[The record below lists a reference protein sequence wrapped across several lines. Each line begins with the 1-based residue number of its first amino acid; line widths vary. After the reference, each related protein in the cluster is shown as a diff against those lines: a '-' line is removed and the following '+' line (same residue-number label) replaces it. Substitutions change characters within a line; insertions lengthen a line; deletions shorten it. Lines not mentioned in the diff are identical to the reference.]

1 MKRKAIIQAAIVAG
15 CTLLIGLLIQ
25 VFTTLYANGNI
36 TARVFFA
43 YLSAQYS
50 VFQRSIVTCAV
61 VIFCCML
68 MTGRLS
74 FKEMVIFS
82 FVTCIGYAVLNSIY
96 TGLMVGEESRFSIG
110 GWLPTSQSFGPYA
123 YPVFFIG
130 ALYWSIMKKD
140 IFSGGLSLLWLVLDL
155 ILLPVCVGLKDSG
168 SMAGETIKAIYDA
181 LFILVPVIML
191 AFVAKEKLRKQE
203 N

>member
-1 MKRKAIIQAAIVAG
+1 MKRKGIIQAAVVAG
-15 CTLLIGLLIQ
+15 CTLLIGLLIE
-25 VFTTLYANGNI
+25 VFLALHANGNT
-36 TARVFFA
+36 TAHVIFT
-43 YLSAQYS
+43 YLSSQHS
-50 VFQRSIVTCAV
+50 FFQRSGITWAV
-61 VIFCCML
+61 VIFCFML

-82 FVTCIGYAVLNSIY
+82 FVTCIGYALLASIY
-96 TGLMVGEESRFSIG
+96 IRPTGVQFSIG
-110 GWLPTSQSFGPYA
+110 GWLPMTQSFGPYA

-155 ILLPVCVGLKDSG
+155 VLLPVCVGLKDSG

-181 LFILVPVIML
+181 VFILVPVIML
-191 AFVAKEKLRKQE
+191 AFIAKDKLRKQE
-203 N
+203 Q

>member
-1 MKRKAIIQAAIVAG
+1 MKRKWIRQAAIVSG

-36 TARVFFA
+36 TAHVIFS
-43 YLSAQYS
+43 YLSSQYS
-50 VFQRSIVTCAV
+50 FFQRSGITWAV
-61 VIFCCML
+61 AIFCFML

-74 FKEMVIFS
+74 FKEMVVFS
-82 FVTCIGYAVLNSIY
+82 FVTCIGYALLASVYIRP
-96 TGLMVGEESRFSIG
+96 TGVQFSIG

-130 ALYWSIMKKD
+130 ALYWSLMKKD

-155 ILLPVCVGLKDSG
+155 IFLPVCVGLKDSG

>member
-1 MKRKAIIQAAIVAG
+1 MKRKGIIQAAVVAG

-25 VFTTLYANGNI
+25 VFLALHASGNTTAHVI
-36 TARVFFA
+36 FT
-43 YLSAQYS
+43 YLSSQYS
-50 VFQRSIVTCAV
+50 FFQRLGITWAV
-61 VIFCCML
+61 VIFCFML

-155 ILLPVCVGLKDSG
+155 VLLPVCVGLKDSG
-168 SMAGETIKAIYDA
+168 SMAGQTIKAIYDA

-191 AFVAKEKLRKQE
+191 AFAAKEKLRKQE

>member
-1 MKRKAIIQAAIVAG
+1 MKRKGIKQAAIVAG

-25 VFTTLYANGNI
+25 VFIALHASGNTTAHVI
-36 TARVFFA
+36 FS
-43 YLSAQYS
+43 YLSSQYS
-50 VFQRSIVTCAV
+50 FFQRSGITWAV
-61 VIFCCML
+61 AIFCFML

-82 FVTCIGYAVLNSIY
+82 FVTCIGYALLASVYIRP
-96 TGLMVGEESRFSIG
+96 TGVQFSIG
-110 GWLPTSQSFGPYA
+110 GWLVMTQSFGPYA

-130 ALYWSIMKKD
+130 ALYWSIMKRD

-155 ILLPVCVGLKDSG
+155 VLLPVCVGLKDSG

>member
-1 MKRKAIIQAAIVAG
+1 MKRKGIKQAAIVAG

-25 VFTTLYANGNI
+25 VFLALHASGNTTAHVI
-36 TARVFFA
+36 FT
-43 YLSAQYS
+43 YLSSQYS
-50 VFQRSIVTCAV
+50 FFQRSGITWAV
-61 VIFCCML
+61 VIFCFML

-82 FVTCIGYAVLNSIY
+82 FVTCIGYALLASVYIRP
-96 TGLMVGEESRFSIG
+96 TGVQFSIG
-110 GWLPTSQSFGPYA
+110 GWLPMTQSFGPYA

-155 ILLPVCVGLKDSG
+155 VLLPVCVGLKDSG

-191 AFVAKEKLRKQE
+191 AFAAKEKLRKQE
-203 N
+203 Q

>member
-1 MKRKAIIQAAIVAG
+1 MKRKGIIQAAIVAG

-25 VFTTLYANGNI
+25 VFLALHASGNTTAHVI
-36 TARVFFA
+36 FT
-43 YLSAQYS
+43 YLSSQHS
-50 VFQRSIVTCAV
+50 FFQRSGITWAV
-61 VIFCCML
+61 VIFCFML

-130 ALYWSIMKKD
+130 VLYWSIMKKD

-155 ILLPVCVGLKDSG
+155 VLLPVCVGLKDSG

-181 LFILVPVIML
+181 VFILVPVIML
-191 AFVAKEKLRKQE
+191 AFAAKEKLRKQE
-203 N
+203 Q

>member
-1 MKRKAIIQAAIVAG
+1 MKRKGIKQAAIVAG

-25 VFTTLYANGNI
+25 VFLALHASGNTTAHVI
-36 TARVFFA
+36 FT
-43 YLSAQYS
+43 YLSSQYS
-50 VFQRSIVTCAV
+50 FFQRSGITWAV
-61 VIFCCML
+61 VIFCFML

-82 FVTCIGYAVLNSIY
+82 FVTCIGYALLASVYIRP
-96 TGLMVGEESRFSIG
+96 TGVQFSIG
-110 GWLPTSQSFGPYA
+110 GWLPMTQSFGPYA

-155 ILLPVCVGLKDSG
+155 VLLPVCVGLKDSG

-191 AFVAKEKLRKQE
+191 AFAAKEKLRKQE

>member
-1 MKRKAIIQAAIVAG
+1 MKRKGIIQAAIVAG

-25 VFTTLYANGNI
+25 VFLALHASGNTTAHVI
-36 TARVFFA
+36 FT
-43 YLSAQYS
+43 YLSSQYS
-50 VFQRSIVTCAV
+50 FFQRSGITWAV
-61 VIFCCML
+61 VIFCFML

-82 FVTCIGYAVLNSIY
+82 FVTCIGYALLASVYIRP
-96 TGLMVGEESRFSIG
+96 TGVQFSIG
-110 GWLPTSQSFGPYA
+110 GWLPMTQSFGPYA

-130 ALYWSIMKKD
+130 ALYWSLMKKD

-155 ILLPVCVGLKDSG
+155 VLLPVCVGLKDSG

-203 N
+203 Q

>member
-1 MKRKAIIQAAIVAG
+1 MKRKGIIQAAVVAG

-25 VFTTLYANGNI
+25 VFLALHASGNTTAHVI
-36 TARVFFA
+36 FT
-43 YLSAQYS
+43 YLSSQYS
-50 VFQRSIVTCAV
+50 FFQRSGITWAV
-61 VIFCCML
+61 VIFCFML

-82 FVTCIGYAVLNSIY
+82 FVTCIGYALLASVYIRP
-96 TGLMVGEESRFSIG
+96 TGVQFSIG
-110 GWLPTSQSFGPYA
+110 GWLPMTQSFGPYA

-130 ALYWSIMKKD
+130 ALYWSIMKRD

-155 ILLPVCVGLKDSG
+155 VLLPVCVGLKDSG

>member
-1 MKRKAIIQAAIVAG
+1 MKRKGIIQAAIVAG

-25 VFTTLYANGNI
+25 VFLALHASGNTTAHVI
-36 TARVFFA
+36 FT
-43 YLSAQYS
+43 YLSSQYS
-50 VFQRSIVTCAV
+50 FFQRSGITWAV
-61 VIFCCML
+61 VIFCFML

-82 FVTCIGYAVLNSIY
+82 FVTCIGYALLASIHIGS
-96 TGLMVGEESRFSIG
+96 TGVQFSIG
-110 GWLPTSQSFGPYA
+110 GWLVMTQSFGPYA

-130 ALYWSIMKKD
+130 ALYWSLMKKD

-155 ILLPVCVGLKDSG
+155 VLLPVCVGLKDSG

-181 LFILVPVIML
+181 VFILVPVIML
-191 AFVAKEKLRKQE
+191 AFAAKEKLRKQE
-203 N
+203 Q

>member
-1 MKRKAIIQAAIVAG
+1 MKRKGIKQAAVVVG

-25 VFTTLYANGNI
+25 VFIALHASGNTTAHVI
-36 TARVFFA
+36 FT
-43 YLSAQYS
+43 YLSSQYS
-50 VFQRSIVTCAV
+50 FFQRSGITWAV
-61 VIFCCML
+61 VIFCFML

-82 FVTCIGYAVLNSIY
+82 FVTCIGYALLASVYIRP
-96 TGLMVGEESRFSIG
+96 TGVQFSIG
-110 GWLPTSQSFGPYA
+110 GWLPMTQSFGPYA

-130 ALYWSIMKKD
+130 ALYWSLMKKD

-155 ILLPVCVGLKDSG
+155 VLLPVCVGLKDSG

-191 AFVAKEKLRKQE
+191 AFAAKEKLRKQE
-203 N
+203 Q

>member
-1 MKRKAIIQAAIVAG
+1 MKRKGIKQAAVVSG

-25 VFTTLYANGNI
+25 VFLALHASGNTTAHVI
-36 TARVFFA
+36 FT
-43 YLSAQYS
+43 YLSSQYS
-50 VFQRSIVTCAV
+50 VFQRSIVTWAV
-61 VIFCCML
+61 AIFCFML

-82 FVTCIGYAVLNSIY
+82 FVTCIGYALLASIY
-96 TGLMVGEESRFSIG
+96 IRPTGIQFSIG
-110 GWLPTSQSFGPYA
+110 GWLPMTQSFGPYA

-155 ILLPVCVGLKDSG
+155 VLLPVCVGLKDSG

-181 LFILVPVIML
+181 VFILVPVIML

-203 N
+203 Q

>member
-1 MKRKAIIQAAIVAG
+1 MKRKWIRQAAIVSG

-25 VFTTLYANGNI
+25 VFLALHASGNTTAHVI
-36 TARVFFA
+36 FS
-43 YLSAQYS
+43 YLSSQYS
-50 VFQRSIVTCAV
+50 FFQRSGITWAV
-61 VIFCCML
+61 VIFCFML

-82 FVTCIGYAVLNSIY
+82 FVTCIGYALLASVYIRP
-96 TGLMVGEESRFSIG
+96 TGVQFSIG

-155 ILLPVCVGLKDSG
+155 VLLPVCVGLKDSG

-191 AFVAKEKLRKQE
+191 AFAAKEKLRKQE
-203 N
+203 Q

>member
-1 MKRKAIIQAAIVAG
+1 MKRKGIIQAAVVAG

-25 VFTTLYANGNI
+25 VFLALHASGNTTAHVI
-36 TARVFFA
+36 FT
-43 YLSAQYS
+43 YLSSQYS
-50 VFQRSIVTCAV
+50 FFQRSGITWAV
-61 VIFCCML
+61 VIFCFML

-82 FVTCIGYAVLNSIY
+82 FVTCIGYALLASVYIRP
-96 TGLMVGEESRFSIG
+96 TGVQFSIG
-110 GWLPTSQSFGPYA
+110 GWLPMTQSFGPYA

-155 ILLPVCVGLKDSG
+155 VLLPVCVGLKDSG

-191 AFVAKEKLRKQE
+191 AFAAKEKLRKQE

>member
-1 MKRKAIIQAAIVAG
+1 MKRKGIIQAAVVAG

-25 VFTTLYANGNI
+25 VFLALHASGNTTAHVI
-36 TARVFFA
+36 FS
-43 YLSAQYS
+43 YLSSQYS
-50 VFQRSIVTCAV
+50 FFQRSGITWAV
-61 VIFCCML
+61 VIFCFML

-82 FVTCIGYAVLNSIY
+82 FVTCIGYALLASVYIRP
-96 TGLMVGEESRFSIG
+96 TGVQFSIG
-110 GWLPTSQSFGPYA
+110 GWLPMTQSFGPYA

-155 ILLPVCVGLKDSG
+155 VLLPVCVGLKDSG

-191 AFVAKEKLRKQE
+191 AFAAKEKLRKQE

>member
-1 MKRKAIIQAAIVAG
+1 MKRKGIIQAAVVAG

-25 VFTTLYANGNI
+25 VFLALHASGNTTAHVI
-36 TARVFFA
+36 FT
-43 YLSAQYS
+43 YLSSQYS
-50 VFQRSIVTCAV
+50 FFQRSGITWAV
-61 VIFCCML
+61 VIFCFML

-82 FVTCIGYAVLNSIY
+82 FVTCIGYALLASVYIRP
-96 TGLMVGEESRFSIG
+96 TGVQFSIG
-110 GWLPTSQSFGPYA
+110 GWLPMTQSFGPYA

-155 ILLPVCVGLKDSG
+155 VLLPVCVGLKDSG

-191 AFVAKEKLRKQE
+191 AFAAKEKLRKQE
-203 N
+203 Q

>member
-25 VFTTLYANGNI
+25 VFLALHASGNTTAHVI
-36 TARVFFA
+36 FT
-43 YLSAQYS
+43 YLSSQYS
-50 VFQRSIVTCAV
+50 FFQRSGITWAV
-61 VIFCCML
+61 AIFCFML

-82 FVTCIGYAVLNSIY
+82 FVTCIGYALLASIY
-96 TGLMVGEESRFSIG
+96 IRPTGVQFSIG
-110 GWLPTSQSFGPYA
+110 GWLPMTQSFGPYA

-155 ILLPVCVGLKDSG
+155 VLLPVCVGLKDSG
-168 SMAGETIKAIYDA
+168 SMAGEAIKAIYDA
-181 LFILVPVIML
+181 VFILVPVIML
-191 AFVAKEKLRKQE
+191 AFAAKEKLRKQE

>member
-1 MKRKAIIQAAIVAG
+1 MKRKAIKQAAIVAG
-15 CTLLIGLLIQ
+15 CTLLIGLLIE
-25 VFTTLYANGNI
+25 VFLALHANGNT
-36 TARVFFA
+36 TAHVIFT
-43 YLSAQYS
+43 YLSSQYS
-50 VFQRSIVTCAV
+50 FFQRSGITWAV
-61 VIFCCML
+61 VIFCFML

-82 FVTCIGYAVLNSIY
+82 FVTCIGYALLASIHIGS
-96 TGLMVGEESRFSIG
+96 TGVQFSIG
-110 GWLPTSQSFGPYA
+110 GWLPMTQSFGPYA

-130 ALYWSIMKKD
+130 ALYWSLMKKD

-155 ILLPVCVGLKDSG
+155 VLLPVCVGLKDSG

-191 AFVAKEKLRKQE
+191 AFAAKEKLRKQE
-203 N
+203 Q

>member
-1 MKRKAIIQAAIVAG
+1 MKRKGIIQAAIVAG

-25 VFTTLYANGNI
+25 VFLALHASGNTTAHVI
-36 TARVFFA
+36 FT
-43 YLSAQYS
+43 YLSSQYS
-50 VFQRSIVTCAV
+50 FFQRSGITWAV
-61 VIFCCML
+61 VIFCFML

-82 FVTCIGYAVLNSIY
+82 FVTCIGYALLASVYIRP
-96 TGLMVGEESRFSIG
+96 TGVQFSIG

-155 ILLPVCVGLKDSG
+155 VFLPVCVGLKDSG

-191 AFVAKEKLRKQE
+191 AFAAKEKLRKQE

>member
-1 MKRKAIIQAAIVAG
+1 MKRKGIIQAAVVAG

-25 VFTTLYANGNI
+25 VFLALHASGNTTAHVI
-36 TARVFFA
+36 FS
-43 YLSAQYS
+43 YLSSQYS
-50 VFQRSIVTCAV
+50 FFQRSGITWAV
-61 VIFCCML
+61 VIFCFML

-82 FVTCIGYAVLNSIY
+82 FVTCIGYALLASVYIRP
-96 TGLMVGEESRFSIG
+96 TGVQFSIG
-110 GWLPTSQSFGPYA
+110 GWLPMTQSFGPYA

-155 ILLPVCVGLKDSG
+155 VLLPVCVGLKDSG

-191 AFVAKEKLRKQE
+191 AFAAKEKLRKQE
-203 N
+203 Q

>member
-25 VFTTLYANGNI
+25 VFIALHASGNTTAHVI
-36 TARVFFA
+36 FT
-43 YLSAQYS
+43 YLSSQYS
-50 VFQRSIVTCAV
+50 FFQRSGITWAV
-61 VIFCCML
+61 VIFCFML

-82 FVTCIGYAVLNSIY
+82 FVTCIGYALLASVYIRP
-96 TGLMVGEESRFSIG
+96 TGVQFSIG
-110 GWLPTSQSFGPYA
+110 GWLPMTQSFGPYA

-155 ILLPVCVGLKDSG
+155 VLLPVCVGLKDSG

-191 AFVAKEKLRKQE
+191 AFIAKEKLRKQE